1 MNSASLPPPLFSE
14 GLQLHQTMLVC
25 DWQGYESALENL
37 RQQVYAGQPASKP
50 FSFLTFPTTAAE
62 QLQVTQDYAS
72 RVFPPRPPAWR
83 GQVYRHD
90 KIRVAYLS
98 ADYHEHATS
107 YLTAGLF
114 EGHDRSAF
122 EIYGIS
128 YGRTDD
134 SPVRKRLVNA
144 FESFIDVSVMS
155 DDQVAGFLADKQIDI
170 AVDLKGYTQGA
181 RPGIFAHRF
190 APIQVNYLGYPGT
203 MGVPFIDYVI
213 ADAIVIPP
221 EHQSFYSEKV
231 AWLPFSYQVND
242 RARMIAEHIPSR
254 VECGLPDD
262 AFVFCCFN
270 NPYKITPDI
279 FDIWMRL
286 LRDVP
291 GSVLWLYERN
301 PESSHNLRREA
312 AARSV
317 SPDRLVFARKMPLA
331 DHLARHKNADLFLDT
346 LPYNAHTTASDALW
360 AGLPLLTCQGGTFAG
375 RVAASL
381 LTAAGLPEMIT
392 TSLDDYETR
401 ARELARDQNKLTEME
416 EKLQSNLLTCP
427 LFDTA
432 LSVSHIEAAY
442 KTMWRRYQEGVPPV
456 SFSVSR

>member
-1 MNSASLPPPLFSE
+1 MNRSLSSSIPFSD
-14 GLQLHQTMLVC
+14 GLHLHRKMLVC
-25 DWQGYESALENL
+25 DWQGYGEALKNL
-37 RQQVYAGQPASKP
+37 RQSAHAGQPVSKP
-50 FSFLTFPTTAAE
+50 FSFLTFPTGAAE

-83 GQVYRHD
+83 GQVYHHD

-114 EGHDRSAF
+114 ERHDRSAF

-128 YGRTDD
+128 YGRPDD

-155 DDQVAGFLADKQIDI
+155 DDQVAGFLTDKQIDI

-203 MGVPFIDYVI
+203 MGAPFIDYII
-213 ADAIVIPP
+213 ADAVVIPP

-270 NPYKITPDI
+270 NPYKITPDM

-312 AARSV
+312 AARNV

-381 LTAAGLPEMIT
+381 LAAAGLPEMIT
-392 TSLDDYETR
+392 TSLDEYETR
-401 ARELARDQNKLTEME
+401 AQELARDQNKLMEME

-442 KTMWRRYQEGVPPV
+442 KTMWRRYQDGLPPASFNVPC
-456 SFSVSR
+456 